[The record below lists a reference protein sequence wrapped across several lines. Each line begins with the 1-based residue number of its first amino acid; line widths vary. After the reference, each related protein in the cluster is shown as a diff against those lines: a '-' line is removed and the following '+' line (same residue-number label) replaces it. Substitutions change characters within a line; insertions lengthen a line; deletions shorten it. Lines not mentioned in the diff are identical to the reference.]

1 MEDLTTR
8 AQLVDSQEV
17 EARGVTATIARGE
30 IEGALAA
37 EDGPADLILDVSRFG
52 DGQGEESKRVAV
64 EWERADLE
72 RLLAQAQGDMVT
84 LAFDR
89 SSLVQALEAPDVEG
103 HGLRE
108 KALVLTVAAATAAG
122 AAGAAQAVPDIGGA
136 GGSASGPAAY
146 AIESAR
152 SAEAAAPEGAA
163 MYGAIE
169 AARAAEAA
177 PTEGAAPV
185 GGSIE
190 AARAVEAA
198 PTEGAAPVG
207 GSIEA
212 ARAAEATPT
221 EGAAPIGGSIEAAAG
236 GPREYGMPQ
245 PTAAD
250 YQQGREY
257 GMPQP
262 TAADYVQAGDYGLPT
277 AMPADYEVG
286 SDPGS
291 GVSFEAPSPGEAAA
305 LAGVAALAITGAA
318 FAARSR
324 RKITPST

>member
-30 IEGALAA
+30 IERALAA
-37 EDGPADLILDVSRFG
+37 EDGPADLILDVSQFG
-52 DGQGEESKRVAV
+52 DQQETRQVAV
-64 EWERADLE
+64 EWDRADLE
-72 RLLAQAQGDMVT
+72 RLLGQARGDTVT

-89 SSLVQALEAPDVEG
+89 VSLEQALEAPEVEG

-122 AAGAAQAVPDIGGA
+122 AAGVAQAVPDIGGA

-169 AARAAEAA
+169 AARSAEA
-177 PTEGAAPV
+177 T
-185 GGSIE
+185 
-190 AARAVEAA
+190 

-221 EGAAPIGGSIEAAAG
+221 EGAAPVGGSIEAARAAEATPTEGAAPVG
-236 GPREYGMPQ
+236 G
-245 PTAAD
+245 
-250 YQQGREY
+250 
-257 GMPQP
+257 
-262 TAADYVQAGDYGLPT
+262 
-277 AMPADYEVG
+277 
-286 SDPGS
+286 SI
-291 GVSFEAPSPGEAAA
+291 EAAR
-305 LAGVAALAITGAA
+305 AAEATPTEGAA
-318 FAARSR
+318 
-324 RKITPST
+324 PVG